1 MADQNYEP
9 PKIIVLG
16 DVTDLTQATKPG
28 IYFDFPGASE
38 GSKTPPSPGAPGT
51 VS

>member
-1 MADQNYEP
+1 MAPEYEP
-9 PKIIVLG
+9 PKVKFLG
-16 DVTDLTQATKPG
+16 PISDLTQAKPG

-38 GSKTPPSPGAPGT
+38 GSKAPPSPGAPGT